1 MRKITFQIAAI
12 LLPSLLLS
20 AGGCHSMHD
29 ADSGRGLE
37 RITLSADGGHF
48 VTADSQRVFVP
59 WGFNYDHDSDG
70 RLLEDYW
77 LDEWPAVE
85 EDFARMK
92 ALGAT
97 VVRIHLQLGKFMNSE
112 TAPDHAALA
121 QLSKLTSLAERTGLY
136 LDITGLAC
144 YHKQDVPAW
153 YDALDEAARWKVQAR
168 FWRAVA
174 QTCASSP
181 AVFCYDL
188 MNEPVVTGGD
198 KLEKDWL
205 AGKPFG
211 NSYFVQRIN
220 LDAAG
225 RTTHQIAEQWVTTLT
240 RAIRKQDPGRLIT
253 VGVIPWA
260 MTWPNA
266 RPVFYAPPVA
276 RHLDFVSIH
285 VYPKQGEV
293 GKALAALAV
302 YDIGKPLVI
311 EEMFNLNC
319 DIESLDA
326 FVTGSRSRAEG
337 WIGFF
342 WGRDIDDC
350 QAFAA
355 SLAQRSQTPETFRA
369 SIGNA
374 MLLQWLQYFA
384 AKTPAI
390 LNQPMSTAD

>member
-1 MRKITFQIAAI
+1 MRRMLFQIVCGLVPV
-12 LLPSLLLS
+12 LLPA
-20 AGGCHSMHD
+20 AGGCHSMREPY
-29 ADSGRGLE
+29 AGRSME

-48 VTADSQRVFVP
+48 DTAGSQRKFVP

-77 LDEWPAVE
+77 LDEWAAVE
-85 EDFARMK
+85 EDFAQMK

-112 TAPDHAALA
+112 TEPDRAQLA
-121 QLSKLTSLAERTGLY
+121 QLIKLTSLAERTGLY

-153 YDALDEAARWKVQAR
+153 YDALDEAARWDVQAR
-168 FWRAVA
+168 FWQAVA
-174 QTCASSP
+174 QACASSP

-198 KLEKDWL
+198 KLEQDWL

-211 NSYFVQRIN
+211 DSYFVQRIN

-225 RTTHQIAEQWVTTLT
+225 RTAPQIAEQWVATLT
-240 RAIRKQDPGRLIT
+240 QAVRRHDPDRLIT

-266 RPVFYAPPVA
+266 KPVFYAPPVA

-293 GKALAALAV
+293 DKALAALAV

-311 EEMFNLNC
+311 EEMFNLSC
-319 DIESLDA
+319 DIESLDV
-326 FVTGSRSRAEG
+326 FVQGSRGRVEG

-342 WGRDIDDC
+342 WGRDIADC
-350 QAFAA
+350 KSLEAA
-355 SLAQRSQTPETFRA
+355 LKQEPQTPDTFQKA
-369 SIGNA
+369 VGNA
-374 MLLQWLQYFA
+374 LLLQWLEYFT
-384 AKTPAI
+384 AKTPVI
-390 LNQPMSTAD
+390 LNEPMHITE

>member
-1 MRKITFQIAAI
+1 M
-12 LLPSLLLS
+12 LLA
-20 AGGCHSMHD
+20 AGGCLSMHAPD
-29 ADSGRGLE
+29 AGRSME

-77 LDEWPAVE
+77 LNEWTTVQ
-85 EDFARMK
+85 EDFIQMK

-112 TAPDHAALA
+112 TEPDGAALA
-121 QLSKLTSLAERTGLY
+121 RLSKLTLLAERTGLY
-136 LDITGLAC
+136 LDITGLGC

-153 YDALDEAARWKVQAR
+153 YDALDEASRWNVQAR
-168 FWRAVA
+168 FWQTVA

-188 MNEPVVTGGD
+188 MNEPIVTGGD
-198 KLEKDWL
+198 KLEQDWL

-211 NSYFVQRIN
+211 GSYFVQRIN

-225 RTTHQIAEQWVTTLT
+225 RTSQQIAEQWVKKLT
-240 RAIRKQDPGRLIT
+240 RAIRRHDPNRLIT

-266 RPVFYAPPVA
+266 KPVFYAPPVA

-285 VYPKQGEV
+285 VYPKQGQID
-293 GKALAALAV
+293 KALAALAV
-302 YDIGKPLVI
+302 YDIDKPLVI

-326 FVTGSRSRAEG
+326 FVEGSRGRVEG

-355 SLAQRSQTPETFRA
+355 ALAQEPQTPETFKKA
-369 SIGNA
+369 VGNA
-374 MLLQWLQYFA
+374 ILLQWLQYFA
-384 AKTPAI
+384 AKTPEI
-390 LNQPMSTAD
+390 LNDSMDIAD